1 MAFAMLE
8 GFSTMAEVS
17 PAPADGNM
25 SPRVANGDLDFE
37 QQYDRLTASA
47 TQLWGRYEQICR
59 DQARQIELQQQLD
72 SKQLGAKTIVPQD
85 LSQDLKSLQ
94 TELDNLD
101 VALESQLISWDSFR
115 ELFWQAV
122 RFGGLGVAIGWGLKS
137 WAG

>member
-1 MAFAMLE
+1 MAFAVLE

-17 PAPADGNM
+17 PSPADGNL

-37 QQYDRLTASA
+37 QQYDRLTDST
-47 TQLWGRYEQICR
+47 TQLWSRYEQICR
-59 DQARQIELQQQLD
+59 DQARQIELQQQVG
-72 SKQLGAKTIVPQD
+72 SKQVGSKTIVPQA

-115 ELFWQAV
+115 EVFWQAV

-137 WAG
+137 WMG

>member
-17 PAPADGNM
+17 PAPADGNGI
-25 SPRVANGDLDFE
+25 PRVANGDLDFE
-37 QQYDRLTASA
+37 QQYDRLTVSA

-59 DQARQIELQQQLD
+59 DQARQIELQQQVG
-72 SKQLGAKTIVPQD
+72 SKTIVPQD
-85 LSQDLKSLQ
+85 LGQDLKTLQ

-101 VALESQLISWDSFR
+101 IALESQLISWDSFR
-115 ELFWQAV
+115 EIFWQAV